1 MPRRNGRMRNKAPA
15 PHRKRQAR
23 WPSESPTRFG
33 NPTGWILRN
42 FPRRHVDGAGW
53 GCTTAGAA
61 EDQRRS
67 GEIRR
72 RGLVYSKHQFFAQPD
87 PQQEQFPTPWFL
99 RWSSAAPTVADNRAR
114 LGDRYSITPDMVLSA
129 ATGSG
134 EPALAAGTRKDR
146 RFAAD
151 PNQRWRW
158 GCIDSGVRNVRL
170 HGRRYA
176 IAGKSGKHWS
186 YGRQCA
192 CNRAEISGRNR
203 RASVL

>member
-72 RGLVYSKHQFFAQPD
+72 RGLVYRKHQFFAQPD

-99 RWSSAAPTVADNRAR
+99 RCSNGRATAP
-114 LGDRYSITPDMVLSA
+114 A
-129 ATGSG
+129 ATSRPRAFLILPRRSEGKNGFSAKYQ
-134 EPALAAGTRKDR
+134 PWVSASVWAAG
-146 RFAAD
+146 
-151 PNQRWRW
+151 
-158 GCIDSGVRNVRL
+158 
-170 HGRRYA
+170 
-176 IAGKSGKHWS
+176 
-186 YGRQCA
+186 
-192 CNRAEISGRNR
+192 
-203 RASVL
+203 